1 MLFVLALSACAPAL
15 DGDVRMVHGGG
26 TLVRVVWNTTIAAH
40 SRLRWGTDPERV
52 VDGGEGVEHAA
63 MLVGLLPQATEPV
76 TLEVLD
82 GDQVVDT
89 VTTEVVA
96 DPAPPQFPV
105 FSRAGGDEDPGW
117 FVASLFGSPQGAAIF
132 STDGSPL
139 WWSFNEEKGVAIT
152 DAQLDLAH
160 QKVRYLEFTPNPL
173 SPDDSEA
180 GIGRILEEDPFDG
193 TTTEIAIAE
202 GHHSFAQLPDGAL
215 AWLVSD
221 FREVDGAWVR
231 GDKLVER
238 DAEGNERELW
248 SAWDSFSYD
257 PTIDDDGTG
266 WTHANCVTWDEA
278 TQTYLVSTRNESA
291 IVAVGRDGQVRWT
304 FGGPTPSFTVL
315 ESRSVLHQHRPRL
328 YDDGATLLIFD
339 NGESVSQ
346 VAEYALDADAGI
358 AVERS
363 RLDLGLLAYSLG
375 DVQRL
380 ANDDLVVTWG
390 TAGALSAVAP
400 DGTERWTLSGDL
412 GAAFGFGQFLQPGD
426 VLLGSEL

>member
-1 MLFVLALSACAPAL
+1 MLFVTALFACAPAL

-26 TLVRVVWNTTIAAH
+26 TFVRVSWNTTIAAH

-52 VDGGEGVEHAA
+52 VDGGDGVEHAA

-76 TLEVLD
+76 TVEVLD

-89 VTTEVVA
+89 LATEVTA

-105 FSRAGGDEDPGW
+105 FSRSGGDEDPGW
-117 FVASLFGSPQGAAIF
+117 FVSSLFGSPQGAAIF
-132 STDGSPL
+132 STEGAPL
-139 WWSFNEEKGVAIT
+139 WWSFNDTKGVAIT

-173 SPDDSEA
+173 SPDDAAA

-202 GHHSFAQLPDGAL
+202 GHHAFAQLPDGAL

-221 FREVDGAWVR
+221 FRDVDGFWAR

-238 DAEGNERELW
+238 DADGIERDLW

-257 PTIDDDGTG
+257 ATIDDDGFG

-278 TQTYLVSTRNESA
+278 TQTYLVSLRNESA

-304 FGGPTPSFTVL
+304 FGGPTPSFTMT
-315 ESRSVLHQHRPRL
+315 ETRPVLHQHRPRL
-328 YDDGATLLIFD
+328 YDDGATLLVFD
-339 NGESVSQ
+339 NGEAGSQ
-346 VAEYALDADAGI
+346 VAGYALDPAAGT
-358 AVERS
+358 AVEQVRV
-363 RLDLGLLAYSLG
+363 DQGLQAYSLG
-375 DVQRL
+375 DVERL

-390 TAGALSAVAP
+390 TAGALSAVGP
-400 DGTERWTLSGDL
+400 DGTVRWTLSGDL
-412 GAAFGFGQFLQPGD
+412 GSAFGFGQFLQSGD
-426 VLLGSEL
+426 LLLGAEL